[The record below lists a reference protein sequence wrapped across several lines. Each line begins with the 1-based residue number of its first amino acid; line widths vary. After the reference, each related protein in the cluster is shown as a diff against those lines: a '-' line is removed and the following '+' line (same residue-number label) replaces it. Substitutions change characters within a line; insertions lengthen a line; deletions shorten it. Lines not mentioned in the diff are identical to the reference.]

1 MEDKEWYQTARNSQ
15 RGQYVFF
22 SEDQTQLYVACKLQ
36 NSAYTD
42 PHYKEGVG
50 VLLGK
55 MPLDQLTQLLALV
68 SLTENSGFL
77 LLNESGQQ
85 VFCSENLRHLSAS
98 SNLFVP
104 NSTNADLIIDGQH
117 YICSSKLMEW
127 NTQLVFLT
135 PYGDILYAVWRMMS
149 PYLIC
154 SVVFLA
160 VGVLLSGSVSRPVVQ
175 FARKLETIHDTRT
188 VKWEDDAVPGP
199 REIQQLNQSFG
210 RMIHRVNALI
220 DQVEQSETQRR
231 ESELRALQ
239 AQINP
244 LC

>member
-1 MEDKEWYQTARNSQ
+1 MVSNCPQQPAGTIR
-15 RGQYVFF
+15 FF

-36 NSAYTD
+36 NSAYTG

-85 VFCSENLRHLSAS
+85 VFCSEKLRHLSAS